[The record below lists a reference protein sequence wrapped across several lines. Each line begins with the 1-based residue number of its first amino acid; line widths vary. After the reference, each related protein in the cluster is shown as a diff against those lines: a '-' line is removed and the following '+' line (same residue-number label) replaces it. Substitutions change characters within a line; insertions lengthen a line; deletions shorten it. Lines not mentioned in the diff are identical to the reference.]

1 MHYQLRITASEI
13 SFVLKNSIL
22 KIIKKSNLM
31 LKMCIQ
37 TDQVNVSKYVS
48 IFYDFSI
55 CLTCFYSIIEEI
67 LVSSSSGNRE

>member
-1 MHYQLRITASEI
+1 
-13 SFVLKNSIL
+13 
-22 KIIKKSNLM
+22 M

-48 IFYDFSI
+48 IFYVFSI

-67 LVSSSSGNRE
+67 LVSSSSGNREWHIGQTELETLVMHKESRIYWGVL

>member
-1 MHYQLRITASEI
+1 
-13 SFVLKNSIL
+13 
-22 KIIKKSNLM
+22 M

-48 IFYDFSI
+48 IFYVFSI

-67 LVSSSSGNRE
+67 LVSSSSGNREWHIGQTELETLAMHKESRIYWGVL